1 MFPIETFKVQIS
13 SLSTIELLTTTT
25 TTTTTTTKKKKKK
38 RIYKH
43 FLKRPFSLAIIRI
56 TGLNPFLCNF
66 SKERGVE
73 WGASNTKIPF
83 LRVQDTHRID
93 RNGFCDIAF
102 LKQVCSRVSSF
113 FFSFSFSFSFL
124 SHILLNQH
132 QNSKF
137 ETKLAFILF
146 FSL

>member
-25 TTTTTTTKKKKKK
+25 TTKK

-113 FFSFSFSFSFL
+113 SFSFSFSFL

>member
-13 SLSTIELLTTTT
+13 SLSTIELLTTTST
-25 TTTTTTTKKKKKK
+25 TTTTKK

-43 FLKRPFSLAIIRI
+43 FLRKPFSLAIIRI

-83 LRVQDTHRID
+83 LRVQDTHRLD

>member
-13 SLSTIELLTTTT
+13 SLSTIELLTTTST
-25 TTTTTTTKKKKKK
+25 TTTTKK

>member
-1 MFPIETFKVQIS
+1 MFPIETFKVQNS
-13 SLSTIELLTTTT
+13 SFSTIELLTKR
-25 TTTTTTTKKKKKK
+25 KKKKKK

-113 FFSFSFSFSFL
+113 SFSFSFSFL

>member
-25 TTTTTTTKKKKKK
+25 TTKK

-83 LRVQDTHRID
+83 RRVQDTHRID

>member
-25 TTTTTTTKKKKKK
+25 TTKK

>member
-25 TTTTTTTKKKKKK
+25 TKKKK

-83 LRVQDTHRID
+83 LRVQDTHRIE

-124 SHILLNQH
+124 SHILINQH

-137 ETKLAFILF
+137 ETKLAFILV